1 VTRPAA
7 AAVAALVVAVVA
19 AEGCG
24 GGQMSPD
31 LFALQRSGSV
41 PGASLQ
47 MVVNDGGTV
56 TCNGAAA
63 RPISDPLLL
72 QARAVARDL
81 HDPATRGLALA
92 PGPQPVLRY
101 AARTQDGHVSFSD
114 DSPAQPAVLY
124 RLALLVRQI
133 AQQDCGLAR

>member
-1 VTRPAA
+1 VTLPGAA
-7 AAVAALVVAVVA
+7 AIAACVLAVLA

-24 GGQMSPD
+24 GGQISPD
-31 LFALQRSGSV
+31 LFAVQRSGSV
-41 PGASLQ
+41 PGAALQ

-56 TCNGAAA
+56 TCNGGGA
-63 RPISDPLLL
+63 RPVSDPLLL
-72 QARAVARDL
+72 QARAVTRDL
-81 HDPATRGLALA
+81 HDPATRGLALP

-114 DSPAQPAVLY
+114 DSAAQPAVLY